1 MRNTAQYRSPLVA
14 PGNESRRR
22 IASCI
27 LRTLVA
33 MMIAAGAIADA
44 ATLPTISATPAS
56 LTFAWTVGAALPA
69 AQTVQLKGGSSSK
82 LAFSYTVIPAAP
94 WLIVAVP
101 TGTTPATLTVRVNP
115 NGLGVG
121 LHTTGIQI
129 TAVGA
134 SNSPITVPVTL
145 SVKNVAPNV
154 GAVPSLVTFNYQTDQ
169 AGPVAAQ
176 NLSITTTGEPVSY
189 TASAT
194 GVSWLKLSPT
204 SGVAFLASPASV
216 TLSADPTGLLPGTY
230 TGKLT
235 VASANAANKSVTVN
249 VSLVV
254 APGTAILSSVWP
266 PEMAIGSKDTT
277 ITLFG
282 SDLFPGSVLHIKTTA
297 GIDSS
302 ITPTF
307 ISTGTLLAVVPS
319 TLLAAQDTLSITVVN
334 QPQPPSNAL
343 TWAVTAP
350 GPHIWTVVNGAS
362 FASPQAGP
370 LVAPGSIISIFGS
383 GLGPADGIQAP
394 PTDPGNAFPLV
405 LGTAPAATTVEFEQ
419 PAGTWVSAPLIY
431 ASDRQVTA
439 VVPFSLVPL
448 VLPVTS
454 INVEVTYNGVTS
466 TSVATTPSTVNVL
479 ATDPAIFTVDASG
492 QGQAAVLNVDNTTG
506 AISLNSAKNPALKGS
521 YIQIYATGGGA
532 QNNPL
537 DPITNLFQEG
547 LVLPVA
553 VGATDTLTATGT
565 TVTIGTDTV
574 LADYAGAVPGSIAGL
589 VQINAKI
596 PDTVKAGKSVPIWIT
611 VGGVT
616 SPSGVT
622 IAVK

>member
-1 MRNTAQYRSPLVA
+1 MPNKAQCKKPLVA
-14 PGNESRRR
+14 PGNQGRRR

-27 LRTLVA
+27 LRTLA
-33 MMIAAGAIADA
+33 GMMLAAAAVADA
-44 ATLPTISATPAS
+44 ATLPAISATPAS
-56 LTFAWTVGAALPA
+56 LTFTWTVGAALPA
-69 AQTVQLKGGSSSK
+69 AQTVQLKGGSNSE
-82 LAFSYTVIPAAP
+82 LAFSYNVVPAAP

-101 TGTTPATLTVRVNP
+101 TATTPATLSVRVNP

-129 TAVGA
+129 IAPGA

-145 SVKNVAPNV
+145 SVKNVAPTI
-154 GAVPSLVTFNYQTDQ
+154 GAIPGLVTFNYRTDQ
-169 AGPVAAQ
+169 AGPIAAQ

-189 TASAT
+189 TATAT

-204 SGVAFLASPASV
+204 SGVAFLASPATVS
-216 TLSADPTGLLPGTY
+216 LLADPTGLLPGTY

-235 VASANAANKSVTVN
+235 IASTNAANKSVTVS

-254 APGTAILSSVWP
+254 APGTAILTSVWP

-282 SDLFPGSVLHIKTTA
+282 EDLFPGSVLHVKTSAGVDTA
-297 GIDSS
+297 

-307 ISTGTLLAVVPS
+307 ISTGILLAVVPS
-319 TLLAAQDTLSITVVN
+319 TLLTAQDMLSITVVN
-334 QPQPPSNAL
+334 QPQPPSNVL
-343 TWAVTAP
+343 SWEVTAP

-370 LVAPGSIISIFGS
+370 RVAPGSIISIFGS

-394 PTDPGNAFPLV
+394 PTLPGNTFPLA
-405 LGTAPAATTVEFEQ
+405 LGTAPATTTVEFEQ

-431 ASDRQVTA
+431 ASDSQVTA
-439 VVPFSLVPL
+439 VVPFSLLPL
-448 VLPVTS
+448 VPPVTG
-454 INVEVTYNGVTS
+454 INVQVTYNGVTS
-466 TSVATTPSTVNVL
+466 TAVATTPSTVNVL
-479 ATDPAIFTVDASG
+479 ATDPALFTVDASG
-492 QGQAAVLNVDNTTG
+492 QGQAAVLNVDG
-506 AISLNSAKNPALKGS
+506 VSGMVSLNSAKNPAVKGS

-532 QNNPL
+532 QNNPVDL
-537 DPITNLFQEG
+537 ITGLFQEG
-547 LVLPVA
+547 LVLPIA
-553 VGATDTLTATGT
+553 IGATDTLVATGA

-596 PDTVKAGKSVPIWIT
+596 PDTVKAGKAVPIWVT